1 MTEFS
6 FSDVSFPV
14 RADIGE
20 AHERAWGRLAESGC
34 WWTAA
39 ERVAIA
45 AEVRQA
51 PRCKLCAESRQ
62 ALSPRAVDGP
72 HERASEI
79 LPEAAVEAVHRIVTD
94 ANRLGRSWL
103 EKLTAEG
110 LSDGHYVELVGV
122 VVAVVSIDAFCRGV
136 GSAPHPLPEPQAGEP
151 SGYRPP
157 GARPSEA
164 WVPMI
169 PERLASGAES
179 DLYPFKPMGNVIKAL
194 SLVPDAV
201 RQLTELSAAHY
212 IPIRKMARFDVG
224 RSIDRSQIE
233 LVAARV
239 SALNECF
246 Y

>member
-1 MTEFS
+1 MTDFS

-14 RADIGE
+14 RADVGA
-20 AHERAWGRLAESGC
+20 AHERAWERIGKPGC

-51 PRCKLCAESRQ
+51 PRCVLCTESRQ
-62 ALSPRAVDGP
+62 ALSPHVVSGT
-72 HERASEI
+72 HERASHT
-79 LPEAAVEAVHRIVTD
+79 LPETAVEAVHRIVTD
-94 ANRLGRSWL
+94 TNRLGRGWL
-103 EKLTAEG
+103 EKLEAAG

-122 VVAVVSIDAFCRGV
+122 VVAVVSIDAFCRGI
-136 GSAPHPLPEPQAGEP
+136 GSALHPLPEPQAGEP
-151 SGYRPP
+151 SGYRPA
-157 GARPSEA
+157 GARPSDA

-169 PERLASGAES
+169 PENLASGAES

-224 RSIDRSQIE
+224 RAIDRSQIE

>member
-1 MTEFS
+1 MGS
-6 FSDVSFPV
+6 GDWP
-14 RADIGE
+14 
-20 AHERAWGRLAESGC
+20 GC
-34 WWTAA
+34 WWTGA

-51 PRCKLCAESRQ
+51 RRCGLCAQSRR
-62 ALSPRAVDGP
+62 APSPHAVSGNHD
-72 HERASEI
+72 RASAT

-103 EKLTAEG
+103 EKLAADG

-136 GSAPHPLPEPQAGEP
+136 GSALHPLPEPGPGEP

-169 PERLASGAES
+169 PERLATGAES
-179 DLYPFKPMGNVIKAL
+179 DIYPLKPMGNVVKAL

-212 IPIRKMARFDVG
+212 VPIRKMMRLDVG
-224 RSIDRSQIE
+224 RAIDRAQIE

>member
-1 MTEFS
+1 MIDFS
-6 FSDVSFPV
+6 FSDFAFPV
-14 RADIGE
+14 RPDIGA
-20 AHERAWGRLAESGC
+20 AHARAWQRIAEPGC
-34 WWTAA
+34 WWTAS

-51 PRCKLCAESRQ
+51 RRCGPCGESRQ
-62 ALSPRAVDGP
+62 ALSPQAVSGS

-94 ANRLGRSWL
+94 AKRLGRSWL
-103 EKLTAEG
+103 EKLAAEG
-110 LSDGHYVELVGV
+110 ISDGHCVELLGV
-122 VVAVVSIDAFCRGV
+122 VVTVVSIDVFCRGI
-136 GSAPHPLPEPQAGEP
+136 GSAPHPLPEPRPGEP

-169 PERLASGAES
+169 PERLATGAES
-179 DLYPFKPMGNVIKAL
+179 DIYPLKPVGNVVKAL

-212 IPIRKMARFDVG
+212 IPIRKMMRLDVD
-224 RSIDRSQIE
+224 RAIDRAQIE